1 MLYCC
6 AMPFESF
13 SPMPHLRCFRDR
25 SLGQIPRH
33 CGRSLAAVL
42 LAAAVAASLSA
53 GWALA
58 KGKPVSWK
66 PIEDALLRV
75 NNVAVK
81 DWSVYQTSKKRDPL
95 LLQMG
100 NRFLLIAVHDRQVF
114 EVDPSKVEQK
124 PDDLLWDPSDHPAHP
139 LSTSEWT
146 AADIGAAFRINAK
159 IDAENRVLDLELPHP
174 PDVGDLPV
182 QTTGQKRRR

>member
-1 MLYCC
+1 MALENFY
-6 AMPFESF
+6 
-13 SPMPHLRCFRDR
+13 PMPNQRRPRYR
-25 SLGQIPRH
+25 SLGQISRA
-33 CGRSLAAVL
+33 RTLTLAAL
-42 LAAAVAASLSA
+42 LLVATEAANLS
-53 GWALA
+53 GDLA
-58 KGKPVSWK
+58 FTKDKPVSWK
-66 PIEDALLRV
+66 AIEDALLRV

-124 PDDLLWDPSDHPAHP
+124 PDELLWDPSDHPAHP
-139 LSTSEWT
+139 LATSEWT

-159 IDAENRVLDLELPHP
+159 IDAENRILDLELPHP

-182 QTTGQKRRR
+182 QPTGPQRRR

>member
-1 MLYCC
+1 
-6 AMPFESF
+6 
-13 SPMPHLRCFRDR
+13 
-25 SLGQIPRH
+25 
-33 CGRSLAAVL
+33 VL

-124 PDDLLWDPSDHPAHP
+124 PDDLLWDPSDHPPHP